1 MDLAIDYEPRE
12 RRVSLP
18 SRGGEM
24 AVLDFGPR
32 ERPVDIVFSH
42 ATGFNA
48 RSYRTILAPLAA
60 ELRILALDL
69 TGHGRSTLPADPES
83 WPGWNGFAADVL
95 ALLEAETDQPVVLAG
110 HSMGATASLLA
121 AAQAPQRVRALTL
134 FEPVLMDEAPSREYM
149 LNAPFVQA
157 VRRRRDTFRD
167 LAEAEAAYRGR
178 GVFATWSEAQIAD
191 YVAGGFRE
199 AQGGGVVLTCRPE
212 WEAVTFS
219 VHGYDAWK
227 AFERLQCP
235 ITLIAA
241 GEGSC
246 VGAHARSLADHPA
259 VRYELLE
266 PATHMLP
273 MEFPE
278 VVRDALREAA
288 FRS

>member
-1 MDLAIDYEPRE
+1 MDLAIDYEPRA
-12 RRVSLP
+12 RRISLP

-32 ERPVDIVFSH
+32 ERPVDVVFSH

-69 TGHGRSTLPADPES
+69 TGHGLSDLPTDPES
-83 WPGWNGFAADVL
+83 WPGWSGFAADVL
-95 ALLEAETDQPVVLAG
+95 ALLDAETDGPVVLAG

-121 AAQAPQRVRALTL
+121 AAEAPQRVRALTL
-134 FEPVLMDEAPSREYM
+134 FEPVLMDKAPSRDYM
-149 LNAPFVQA
+149 WKAPFVQA
-157 VRRRRDTFRD
+157 VRRRRDTFQD

-191 YVAGGFRE
+191 YVSGGFRE
-199 AQGGGVVLTCRPE
+199 APGGGVVLTCLPE

-227 AFERLQCP
+227 AFGRLQCP
-235 ITLIAA
+235 VTIIAA

-246 VGAHARSLADHPA
+246 VGPYAREFAERHGFRFEHYPQ
-259 VRYELLE
+259 
-266 PATHMLP
+266 ATHMLP
-273 MEFPE
+273 MEYPD
-278 VVRDALREAA
+278 VVRDALRQASI
-288 FRS
+288 RS